1 MLILRARMNYG
12 EGLVLNSFSPSKTR
26 RIPFDVRKEA
36 DGLSLE
42 MAINLGPI
50 IASEKPIEVGIASVM
65 QTKNGKETYWAML
78 HPRPEA
84 DFHAR
89 ESFVL
94 EFR

>member
-1 MLILRARMNYG
+1 MDAYRQVGMRQ
-12 EGLVLNSFSPSKTR
+12 ETR
-26 RIPFDVRKEA
+26 IQRIPFDVRKEA

-50 IASEKPIEVGIASVM
+50 IASNRPIEVGIASVM
-65 QTKNGKETYWAML
+65 QTQDGKETYWAML
-78 HPRPEA
+78 QPRPEA

>member
-1 MLILRARMNYG
+1 MDAYRQVGMRQ
-12 EGLVLNSFSPSKTR
+12 ETR
-26 RIPFDVRKEA
+26 IQRIPFDVRKEA
-36 DGLSLE
+36 DALSLE

-50 IASEKPIEVGIASVM
+50 IASNRSIEVGIASVM
-65 QTKNGKETYWAML
+65 QTQDGKETYWAML